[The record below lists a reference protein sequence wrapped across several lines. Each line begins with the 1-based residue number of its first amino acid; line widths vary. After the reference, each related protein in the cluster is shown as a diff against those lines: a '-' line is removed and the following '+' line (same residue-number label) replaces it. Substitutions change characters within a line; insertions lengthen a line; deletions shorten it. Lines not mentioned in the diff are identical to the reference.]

1 MCARSIDYHVIEC
14 TLLPKKFASCRFP
27 VSCREGTSAQSR
39 NMSSPPL
46 YGNFFFLPLQALF
59 YMTREGFSRVSI
71 TRKLGRYEGKNFNQT
86 FIPRKLV
93 QIPSSKSHR
102 IPAAHAQSAK
112 VPKIFTRS
120 AAIRKIF
127 MHMFLISTIKS
138 VIAIDTR
145 GH

>member
-1 MCARSIDYHVIEC
+1 MCSLYRLSRYRMHASAKKVRIVSISSILSGGDQC
-14 TLLPKKFASCRFP
+14 TKPQHEFASTLWELFFSP
-27 VSCREGTSAQSR
+27 LA
-39 NMSSPPL
+39 SSFL
-46 YGNFFFLPLQALF
+46 YDTRGFF
-59 YMTREGFSRVSI
+59 ESI
-71 TRKLGRYEGKNFNQT
+71 TRKLGRYEGRNFNQT